1 MPLNSLE
8 LLYLGGAAIFAA
20 TGVLAAARQDMDL
33 LSLVIIGIVT
43 AVGGGTLRDLMLD
56 VQVFWIGDPL
66 TVSVAAAA
74 AVLTF
79 FLELRAR
86 VAERVLLYL
95 DGIATAMFAIL
106 AAEKTLLLGHDPAIA
121 LVMGVI
127 TAIGGGLLR
136 DVITG
141 HPTVLMRREIY
152 ITPVLAGALLHLAL
166 RTGTRLPSDTVVVAS
181 IVLAAAL
188 RVAALR
194 FGWAF
199 PIWLT
204 YRGGP
209 DGR

>member
-1 MPLNSLE
+1 MNSLE

-56 VQVFWIGDPL
+56 VEVFWIEDPL
-66 TVSVAAAA
+66 TVVVAAAA

-79 FLELRAR
+79 FMERRAR
-86 VAERVLLYL
+86 VTEQVLLYL

-106 AAEKTLLLGHDPAIA
+106 ATEKTLLLGHDPGIA

-152 ITPVLAGALLHLAL
+152 ITPVLAGGLLHLAL
-166 RTGTRLPSDTVVVAS
+166 RSGTNLPPTSIAIAS
-181 IVLAAAL
+181 IVLVAAF
-188 RVAALR
+188 RVTALR

-199 PIWLT
+199 PPWLT

-209 DGR
+209 GSR

>member
-1 MPLNSLE
+1 
-8 LLYLGGAAIFAA
+8 
-20 TGVLAAARQDMDL
+20 
-33 LSLVIIGIVT
+33 
-43 AVGGGTLRDLMLD
+43 MLD

-66 TVSVAAAA
+66 TVTVAAAA

-86 VAERVLLYL
+86 VAEQVLLYL
-95 DGIATAMFAIL
+95 DGIATALFAIL
-106 AAEKTLLLGHDPAIA
+106 ATEKTLLFGYDPAIA
-121 LVMGVI
+121 LVMGII

-152 ITPVLAGALLHLAL
+152 ITPVLAGGLLHLAL
-166 RTGTRLPSDTVVVAS
+166 RTRTNLPSDTIVVVS
-181 IVLAAAL
+181 IVLVALL

-199 PIWLT
+199 PTWLT

-209 DGR
+209 GDR